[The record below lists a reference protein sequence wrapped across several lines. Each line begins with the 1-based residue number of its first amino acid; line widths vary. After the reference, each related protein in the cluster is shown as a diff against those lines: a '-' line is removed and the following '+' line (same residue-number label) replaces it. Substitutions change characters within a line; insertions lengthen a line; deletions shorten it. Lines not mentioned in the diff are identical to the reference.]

1 MTLSKL
7 RWALSHRWFS
17 EFSSGS
23 KPTSGSRIGA
33 PEYERG
39 LELMAL
45 EQLSVPVA
53 RALIYNLESSHLYL
67 LLHPV
72 FLLMDSTSSRN
83 DGLENSC

>member
-1 MTLSKL
+1 
-7 RWALSHRWFS
+7 
-17 EFSSGS
+17 
-23 KPTSGSRIGA
+23 
-33 PEYERG
+33 
-39 LELMAL
+39 MAL